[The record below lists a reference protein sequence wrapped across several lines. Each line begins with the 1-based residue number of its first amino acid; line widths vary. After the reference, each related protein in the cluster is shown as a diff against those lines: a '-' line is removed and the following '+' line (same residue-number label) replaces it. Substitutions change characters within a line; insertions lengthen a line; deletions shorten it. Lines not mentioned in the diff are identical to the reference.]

1 MTTDDWRIYV
11 EEAESEG
18 KMAITAQVTDTRT
31 NQVYSA
37 SKMNIMTYLLDTFLR
52 RHRLGLTSIFD
63 FSSATDVDRFI
74 ARMQRYGDH
83 EPWID
88 ELSVLLDS
96 IILHEVSDGFDP
108 NDNDEG

>member
-1 MTTDDWRIYV
+1 
-11 EEAESEG
+11 
-18 KMAITAQVTDTRT
+18 MAITAQVIDTRT

-52 RHRLGLTSIFD
+52 RHREGLTSIFD
-63 FSSATDVDRFI
+63 FSNAADVDRFI
-74 ARMQRYGDH
+74 ARMKRYGNP

-96 IILHEVSDGFDP
+96 IILHEVRERFDP